1 MLKKELTLAAL
12 AAALLTLG
20 TASVANAAAD
30 CYSDCSDYFG
40 SWFYTDGGW
49 YDDIGNPVSQGTY
62 ALSDCFDGGDG
73 STWCVY
79 NQVE

>member
-20 TASVANAAAD
+20 TADVANAAAAD

-40 SWFYTDGGW
+40 TWFYTDGGW
-49 YDDIGNPVSQGTY
+49 YDDVGNYVNEGFY
-62 ALSDCFDGGDG
+62 GLSDCFNDGNGT
-73 STWCVY
+73 TWCIY
-79 NQVE
+79 QS